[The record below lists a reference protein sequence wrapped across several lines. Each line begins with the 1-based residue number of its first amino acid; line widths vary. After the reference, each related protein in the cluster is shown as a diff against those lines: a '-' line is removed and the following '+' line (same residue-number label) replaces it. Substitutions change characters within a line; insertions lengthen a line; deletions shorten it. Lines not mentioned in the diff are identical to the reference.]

1 MSASSICLSV
11 VIGCPKE
18 RVYWKKCSKWFEEKF
33 RPHGY
38 ITLEIG
44 FHKREEEA
52 LKNQSEKME
61 IGWGSQIRSYVLHPY
76 QMVKDHR
83 NNCESPLTDKV
94 LDGELEEF
102 ILEYLKWSN
111 VGQTC

>member
-1 MSASSICLSV
+1 
-11 VIGCPKE
+11 
-18 RVYWKKCSKWFEEKF
+18 
-33 RPHGY
+33 
-38 ITLEIG
+38 
-44 FHKREEEA
+44 
-52 LKNQSEKME
+52 ME

-102 ILEYLKWSN
+102 ILEYLKWAN
-111 VGQTC
+111 VSQTN